1 VPQRERVGLVGAG
14 AELFQAAWVS
24 VGGVSNSTDYS
35 DWLGRHVYHH
45 SHVAGVS
52 GVCVVS
58 GVGMGNGGWG
68 LGEWGWGGARR
79 GFGHGDALATFWTAR
94 VPGPGRSSEMRRGG
108 QLESSSGANLWRG
121 GGRVRIGQVRVG
133 QVAIAWKCAATKHE
147 LSR

>member
-1 VPQRERVGLVGAG
+1 MPQRERVGLVGAG

-58 GVGMGNGGWG
+58 GLGMGMGVGGWESG
-68 LGEWGWGGARR
+68 AGEAPGEGAATGTRQLRFGQLACLG
-79 GFGHGDALATFWTAR
+79 
-94 VPGPGRSSEMRRGG
+94 RGG
-108 QLESSSGANLWRG
+108 RRRCDVEGSSSPPPAQTCGEED
-121 GGRVRIGQVRVG
+121 GRVRIGQVRVG